1 MKKKLISISVLAA
14 FIITSL
20 SACGQKPAF
29 EKNKYTTIQ
38 TSAVTKVT
46 ETEEASSAISTTE
59 ASTTTSATTTTV
71 KQTTTTAKATTT
83 VVYSA
88 PKRSEI
94 PVEASSYFKNISVDY
109 DYINYNSATIKVEW
123 DKIRNTDKYH
133 VYVDLLGFTC
143 DSTYKT
149 EGTGTSYSVNVRPP
163 VIKDDKLYVRL
174 AAEVNGK
181 YEMYDFIFDIRKKTM
196 TSANGVAEV
205 TTTAKTTAKKTTTK
219 AKTPKVTTTAPKTTT
234 KTTTTKK
241 ITTTTKKAPASP
253 NSAYYNP
260 TTGYTYLGSAGALDG
275 KTAVVSIFA
284 DSGDCSWDFSNSQDK
299 KTAKTMCDY
308 LGIATDWMEEQSR
321 LWGKNA
327 DFIYDWNKY
336 PQLKYEAKLDADF
349 YDNNDYANWY
359 YDSWEYVDKHIDSL
373 DIKKDLNVD
382 NLIYLM
388 FFNSPI
394 DSQIG
399 NSARGYYEGMPY
411 SYEIAWIHCARRDNI
426 TQPAAIAHEML
437 HLFGATDLYLESDKI
452 TQKYVEYTKDHN
464 NNDIMYTTYED
475 GWKYRYDTISNDI
488 SEITAYYIGW
498 TDSCSDVKTYG
509 LAKSQHLPYIK

>member
-1 MKKKLISISVLAA
+1 MKKKFISISVLAA
-14 FIITSL
+14 FVVISL

-29 EKNKYTTIQ
+29 EENKYTTIQ
-38 TSAVTKVT
+38 TSAVTKTT
-46 ETEEASSAISTTE
+46 ETEEASSAVPTTE
-59 ASTTTSATTTTV
+59 ATTTTSAATTTI

-83 VVYSA
+83 AVYST

-109 DYINYNSATIKVEW
+109 DYINYNSGTVKVEW
-123 DKIRNTDKYH
+123 DKIRNADKYYI
-133 VYVDLLGFTC
+133 YVDLLGFTC
-143 DSTYKT
+143 DSTYKAEVT
-149 EGTGTSYSVNVRPP
+149 DTGCSVKIRPCI
-163 VIKDDKLYVRL
+163 VKDDKLYVRL

-181 YEMYDFIFDIRKKTM
+181 DEMYDFIFDIHKRKI
-196 TSANGVAEV
+196 TSANINTAV
-205 TTTAKTTAKKTTTK
+205 TTTAKTSAKTTTK
-219 AKTPKVTTTAPKTTT
+219 AKTTKVTTTPKTTT
-234 KTTTTKK
+234 KMPATTKVTTTTR
-241 ITTTTKKAPASP
+241 KASASP
-253 NSAYYNP
+253 DSAYYNP
-260 TTGYTYLGSAGALDG
+260 STGYTYLGSAGALDG

-284 DSGDCSWDFSNSQDK
+284 DSGDYSWDFNSSQDK

-308 LGIATDWMEEQSR
+308 VGIATGWMEEQSK
-321 LWGKNA
+321 LWGKDA

-336 PQLKYEAKLDADF
+336 PQLKYEAKLDANF

-394 DSQIG
+394 DTQMG
-399 NSARGYYEGMPY
+399 NSARGYYEGMPCP
-411 SYEIAWIHCARRDNI
+411 YEVAWIHCARKDNI

-437 HLFGATDLYLESDKI
+437 HLFGAADLYLKSNII
-452 TQKYVEYTKDHN
+452 TQKYVDYTKEYN
-464 NNDIMYTTYED
+464 KNDIMYTTYED
-475 GWKYRYDTISNDI
+475 GWKYRYDAITNDI